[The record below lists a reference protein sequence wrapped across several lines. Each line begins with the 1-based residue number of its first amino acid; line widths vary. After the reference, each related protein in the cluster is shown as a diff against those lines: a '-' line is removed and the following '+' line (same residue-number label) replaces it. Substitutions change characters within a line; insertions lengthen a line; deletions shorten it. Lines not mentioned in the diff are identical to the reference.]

1 MTRAEQKASDQMKLL
16 LARTPLKR
24 LGTADEIASVASFL
38 CSNDASYVTG
48 CDIRVDGGTLASLG
62 L

>member
-1 MTRAEQKASDQMKLL
+1 MNAL
-16 LARTPLKR
+16 LARTPLAR
-24 LGTADEIASVASFL
+24 LGTADEIASVAVFL
-38 CSNDASYVTG
+38 CSKDASYVTG